1 MMYPLKPELK
11 KKKAILLQENS
22 PMWNLKILEN
32 NKPFRIIF
40 KGFPMSDYLLLISGI
55 LLMILG
61 IIGCLVPVLPG
72 PPLSFIGLILL
83 HLSRFGQFQAS
94 TLIILGV
101 IAVVVTILDY
111 IVPIWG
117 TKKFGGSKYGTRG
130 ATVGL
135 IIGLFLGPAG
145 IIIGPFMGAFAGEM
159 IFKDDIRYALKAGF
173 GSLLGFLTGI
183 GLKLAASFIMT
194 FYFVKEWVA

>member
-1 MMYPLKPELK
+1 ML
-11 KKKAILLQENS
+11 
-22 PMWNLKILEN
+22 
-32 NKPFRIIF
+32 
-40 KGFPMSDYLLLISGI
+40 DYFLLILGI
-55 LLMILG
+55 VLMIIG

-72 PPLSFIGLILL
+72 PPLSFLGLILL
-83 HLSRFGQFQAS
+83 QVSKFGDFNS
-94 TLIILGV
+94 TTLIVLAAIT
-101 IAVVVTILDY
+101 IVVTILDY

-135 IIGLFLGPAG
+135 IIGLFLGPVG
-145 IIIGPFMGAFAGEM
+145 IIVGPLLGAIVGEL
-159 IFKDDIRYALKAGF
+159 IFKDDMGYAVKAGF

-194 FYFVKEWVA
+194 FYFVKELIA